1 MAMKGKL
8 RNVDKWLAAQRGAS
22 VTVTADD
29 LIGYLRRTWPGISE
43 DEIDVIHQEAG
54 FGWRMSPRPPVR
66 GTDNDPAGLSR
77 VFRKDGG

>member
-1 MAMKGKL
+1 LPPK
-8 RNVDKWLAAQRGAS
+8 RGAS

-29 LIGYLRRTWPGISE
+29 LIGDLRSTWPEISE

-66 GTDNDPAGLSR
+66 GTDNDPAGLNR